1 MRYLALTKLEKEQM
15 MQDIGINHID
25 ELYKSAPKESI
36 LTEKIRELPD
46 HRGEIE
52 VDSYL
57 RKLSEKNN
65 SASSQPFFLGA
76 GCYHHHV
83 PAAVDHLIQRSE
95 FLTAYT
101 PYQPEIA
108 QGTLKTIF
116 QFQTIIARLTGMDVS
131 NASLYDG
138 ATGVSEAALMSVRI
152 KKGKKKIAILG
163 NLNPDYLKVLQT
175 YTDLAEIELISE
187 SKIDE
192 QTAAVITAYP
202 DFYGNISDLEAA
214 RTKAD
219 EVGALMIVVISEIL
233 SLGLLEAPKMADIV
247 VGEASSIGVGL
258 NFGGPHLG
266 FFACK
271 KQYVRQV
278 PGRICG
284 ATNDENGKEAFVL
297 TLNARE
303 QHIRRDKATSNICSN
318 QGLCAVAFTI
328 HSFLLGEIGFKNLAL
343 LNHQKACK
351 LADILTKIDGIEL
364 INNNFFNEFTIKLS
378 KDSKEVNQKLLEKNI
393 IGGLAL
399 DNNLMVIAATELT
412 SDEDMAALEKNL
424 KEIL

>member
-192 QTAAVITAYP
+192 ETAAVITAYP
-202 DFYGNISDLEAA
+202 DFYGNISDLEAT

-328 HSFLLGEIGFKNLAL
+328 HSFLLGEVGFKNLAL

-364 INNNFFNEFTIKLS
+364 VNNSFFNEFTIKLS

-399 DNNLMVIAATELT
+399 DNNLMVIATTELT

>member
-1 MRYLALTKLEKEQM
+1 MRYLALTKLEREQM
-15 MQDIGINHID
+15 MNDIGISHID
-25 ELYKSAPKESI
+25 ELYAAAPKEFI
-36 LTEKIRELPD
+36 LKEKISALPD
-46 HRGEIE
+46 HKGEIE

-57 RKLSEKNN
+57 KKLSEKNK
-65 SASSQPFFLGA
+65 SASSMPFFLGA
-76 GCYHHHV
+76 GCYQHHV

-101 PYQPEIA
+101 PYQPEIS

-116 QFQTIIARLTGMDVS
+116 QFQTIITRLTGMDVA

-138 ATGVSEAALMSVRI
+138 ATGVAEAALMAVRV
-152 KKGKKKIAILG
+152 KRNKRKIAILG
-163 NLNPDYLKVLQT
+163 DLNPDYLEVLKT

-187 SKIDE
+187 DQIDE
-192 QTAAVITAYP
+192 NTAAIITAYP
-202 DFYGNISDLEAA
+202 DFYGNITDLNAVRA
-214 RTKAD
+214 KAD
-219 EVGALMIVVISEIL
+219 EVGALMIVVVTEIL

-247 VGEASSIGVGL
+247 TGEASSIGVGL

-266 FFACK
+266 FFACREK
-271 KQYVRQV
+271 YVRQV

-284 ATNDENGKEAFVL
+284 ATTDEDDLESFVL

-343 LNHQKACK
+343 LNHNKACK
-351 LADILTKIDGIEL
+351 LADLLSEIDGVTI
-364 INNNFFNEFTIKLS
+364 INDSFFNEFTIKLA
-378 KDSKEVNQKLLEKNI
+378 KNAKEVNQKLLEQDI

-399 DNNLMVIAATELT
+399 DNNLMVIAVTELT
-412 SDEDMAALEKNL
+412 SDEDMAILAKNL